1 MVSPLKIAAGLVN
14 RARLGFPR
22 HFFQGTG
29 GLGDDLMC
37 TTVFRELKKRGAGR
51 IVMATPR
58 PGIFQNNSDVDKV
71 LWHPRPRLNRW
82 LQTGLP
88 WLRLGYAAY
97 NPLTDGDEPPD
108 EHVLIKLCRLA
119 GLAGQVA
126 LRPYLFLT
134 SAEIAAGRIGKK
146 QVVMQS
152 SGLSAPYPMR
162 NKEWYPA
169 RFQEVCTALCSEN
182 TVVQLGSTNDPK
194 LAGAIDLRGKTT
206 IRESAA
212 IMANSL
218 VFIGLEGFLMH
229 LARAVNC
236 RSVIIYGG
244 RIKPSQ
250 IGYVANKNLYS
261 PVECS
266 PCWLRNPCDHNRK
279 CMDMITVEQVIVA
292 SAEQIGKF
300 GAPLEFQIEI
310 LK

>member
-1 MVSPLKIAAGLVN
+1 
-14 RARLGFPR
+14 
-22 HFFQGTG
+22 
-29 GLGDDLMC
+29 
-37 TTVFRELKKRGAGR
+37 
-51 IVMATPR
+51 
-58 PGIFQNNSDVDKV
+58 
-71 LWHPRPRLNRW
+71 
-82 LQTGLP
+82 
-88 WLRLGYAAY
+88 
-97 NPLTDGDEPPD
+97 
-108 EHVLIKLCRLA
+108 
-119 GLAGQVA
+119 
-126 LRPYLFLT
+126 
-134 SAEIAAGRIGKK
+134 
-146 QVVMQS
+146 
-152 SGLSAPYPMR
+152 
-162 NKEWYPA
+162 
-169 RFQEVCTALCSEN
+169 
-182 TVVQLGSTNDPK
+182 
-194 LAGAIDLRGKTT
+194 
-206 IRESAA
+206 
-212 IMANSL
+212 MANSL